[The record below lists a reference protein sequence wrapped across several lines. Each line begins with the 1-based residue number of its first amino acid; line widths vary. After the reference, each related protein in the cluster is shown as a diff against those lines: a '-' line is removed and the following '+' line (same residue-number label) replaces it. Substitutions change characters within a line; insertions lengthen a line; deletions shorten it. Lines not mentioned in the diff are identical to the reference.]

1 MDILAG
7 LNDKQR
13 EAVEHDSGP
22 LLILAGAGSGK
33 TKTLTHRIA
42 YLAQEKGVFPSRILA
57 VTFTNKAAKEMRE
70 RLWKLRGENHITM
83 AVGTGA
89 TRRLQG
95 EGRTPEFIS
104 GVAAEGLAPPRT
116 FMPWMGTFHSICVRL
131 LRADG
136 VYIGLD
142 PRFVIYDSDDQLGVI
157 KQLMRAKGLTDR
169 DIKPRSVSAAISNA
183 KNSLTSAAD
192 YADSAAGPMQQKIA
206 ELFLAYEAA
215 LQKASALDFDD
226 LLVKTVELLR
236 EKPDIRRK
244 WQAQFEHILI
254 DEYQDTNAVQY
265 ALVKLLMNAE
275 RNICVVGDDAQ
286 SIYSFRGA
294 DYTNILNFERDFP
307 GTHVV
312 KLEQNY
318 RSTGSILELANT
330 LIQHNT
336 QRTDKKLWTEV
347 GSGVSPKLWQAYSE
361 AEEGMMIAEE
371 VHRQSS
377 AGRTYSDMAILYRT
391 NAQSYAVERAL
402 RQSYIPYKIIGGLRF
417 LDRAVVK
424 DVLAYLRLLYQP
436 NDRVSF
442 QRIVNVP
449 KRGIG
454 AVSLA
459 KFLEW
464 NDTSERTIIEG
475 LVQADESPVAARA
488 KTALRQLGEL
498 LKNLQ
503 TSIDGAP
510 GDVLE
515 KIIKD
520 TGYEE
525 FISDSSVQADERLEN
540 LGVLTAEARAY
551 TDVPTFLEEMALMSS
566 GDQASDG
573 EEVTLM
579 TLHAAKG
586 LEFPLVFLVGLEE
599 GMLPHARVFDSGKLD
614 DIEEERRLCYVGI
627 TRAREELIMTCANSR
642 TQFGQIG
649 YNPPSRFLDEMG
661 IVTSGGFGADQPASS
676 ASYTDDFYPDEPNV
690 QPGERVRSPQFGVGE
705 VIDVDGMAVVV
716 RFDSGQEKKLNVEFA
731 RLEKC

>member
-1 MDILAG
+1 MSEMDILAG

-70 RLWKLRGENHITM
+70 RLWKLMGENHITM

-169 DIKPRSVSAAISNA
+169 DFKPRSVSAAISNA

-336 QRTDKKLWTEV
+336 KRTDKNLWTDV
-347 GSGVSPKLWQAYSE
+347 GSGVAPKLWQAYSE

-371 VHRQSS
+371 IHRQSS

-642 TQFGQIG
+642 TQFG
-649 YNPPSRFLDEMG
+649 
-661 IVTSGGFGADQPASS
+661 
-676 ASYTDDFYPDEPNV
+676 
-690 QPGERVRSPQFGVGE
+690 
-705 VIDVDGMAVVV
+705 
-716 RFDSGQEKKLNVEFA
+716 
-731 RLEKC
+731 